1 MLADAENAQGDWD
14 GGVSSIPNRAAK
26 SPERRVQILETLL
39 GAGVWTYDARTRE
52 VTWSAGLYRLLGL
65 DPNVITASI
74 ELYDSLVHPDDR
86 MSHTEIMS
94 SAEAGD
100 LAQRRFRMIRPDGHL
115 VWLES
120 RLDLQY
126 DREGNL
132 VMLQGV
138 VQDVTADERR
148 RGESAKTASVNGAL
162 RSIIGGDLWRAD
174 AEGKLL
180 DVGGWMKF
188 TGQSASQLR
197 DYDQLSAVHPDDRN
211 TFRRTWQEAI
221 ALTTQLELTVR
232 VRRHDGVYQSFLTK
246 AVPVLGPQRQLIEWF
261 GVSWPIDK
269 SPSAQKATGGMTS
282 SHLRAARAMLD
293 ISAKELASRSGLSF
307 STMRRI
313 EEDANTVRPDSV
325 TAVVACLEAQ
335 GIRFSTHEN
344 GVVTVSMSSDASVT
358 TKL

>member
-1 MLADAENAQGDWD
+1 M
-14 GGVSSIPNRAAK
+14 SSIPHRTAK
-26 SPERRVQILETLL
+26 SPERRIQILETLL
-39 GAGVWTYDARTRE
+39 AAGTWTYDTRTRE

-65 DPNVITASI
+65 DPNVISASI

-126 DREGNL
+126 DRDGNL

-148 RGESAKTASVNGAL
+148 RAESVKTAAANGAL
-162 RSIIGGDLWRAD
+162 RAFVGGDLWRAD

-188 TGQSASQLR
+188 TGESAAQLR
-197 DYDQLSAVHPDDRN
+197 DYDELSAVHPDDR
-211 TFRRTWQEAI
+211 TIFRRTWKEAT
-221 ALTTQLELTVR
+221 AQKAQLELRVR
-232 VRRHDGVYQSFLTK
+232 VRRHDGVYQSFFTK
-246 AVPVLGPQRQLIEWF
+246 AVPVLGPEGQLIEWF

-269 SPSAQKATGGMTS
+269 SPAPQKATGGIKS

-307 STMRRI
+307 STMRRV
-313 EEDANTVRPDSV
+313 EEDANAVRLDSV

-335 GIRFSTHEN
+335 GIRFSTDEN
-344 GVVTVSMSSDASVT
+344 GIVTVSMSSEPAAT
-358 TKL
+358 PKL

>member
-1 MLADAENAQGDWD
+1 MLAVAVNAQGDQAE
-14 GGVSSIPNRAAK
+14 GVSPIPNRTAK

-52 VTWSAGLYRLLGL
+52 VTWSTGFYRLLGL
-65 DPNVITASI
+65 DPNVINASI
-74 ELYDSLVHPDDR
+74 EFYDSLVHPDDR

-138 VQDVTADERR
+138 VQDVTAEERR
-148 RGESAKTASVNGAL
+148 RGESTKTSAVNGAL
-162 RSIIGGDLWRAD
+162 RALVGGDLWRAD
-174 AEGKLL
+174 TEGKLL
-180 DVGGWMKF
+180 DVGGWVKF
-188 TGQSASQLR
+188 TGQTAAQLR
-197 DYDQLSAVHPDDRN
+197 DYDQLSAVHPDDRSI
-211 TFRRTWQEAI
+211 FRRTWQEAI
-221 ALTTQLELTVR
+221 AQKAPLELTVR
-232 VRRHDGVYQSFLTK
+232 VKRHDGVYQSFMTK
-246 AVPVLGPQRQLIEWF
+246 AVPVLGPQGALAEWI
-261 GVSWPIDK
+261 GVSWAVDEL
-269 SPSAQKATGGMTS
+269 AALQKATEGIES
-282 SHLRAARAMLD
+282 SHLRAARALLD
-293 ISAKELASRSGLSF
+293 ISAKELALRSGLSF

-313 EEDANTVRPDSV
+313 EEDTNAVRPDSLS
-325 TAVVACLEAQ
+325 AVVAYLESR
-335 GIRFSTHEN
+335 GIRFSTGEN
-344 GVVTVSMSSDASVT
+344 GFVTLSLLSSAGAA